1 MVEINFFHFKQIS
14 YQIHVVLTQIF
25 RSFSGDPYC
34 PVQLYK
40 TYAQQRPVAMRNP
53 ESPFYLG
60 INRQGKPESPWYICA
75 GMGKNTIGSIAKT
88 MSMKAGLMG
97 RHTNHS
103 GRKTTVTKLVEK
115 NIPVN
120 EIMQLTGHKNVKS
133 INDYSTANIQKQQ
146 EMSSAISTINR
157 PRQRIENTLRAI
169 ENFENST
176 ASESSSTPF
185 LQGVESEPDYTA
197 TEEQVTV
204 VERNND
210 IDEQNSANLPL
221 ISSPGGSLSVQFA
234 QNSSNRFYPQSVFHG
249 CSFHAPVTISMI
261 PQ

>member
-1 MVEINFFHFKQIS
+1 
-14 YQIHVVLTQIF
+14 
-25 RSFSGDPYC
+25 
-34 PVQLYK
+34 
-40 TYAQQRPVAMRNP
+40 
-53 ESPFYLG
+53 
-60 INRQGKPESPWYICA
+60 
-75 GMGKNTIGSIAKT
+75 MGKNTIGTIAKT

-120 EIMQLTGHKNVKS
+120 DIMQLTGHKNVKS

-157 PRQRIENTLRAI
+157 PRHRIENTLRAI

-176 ASESSSTPF
+176 ASELSSTPL

-221 ISSPGGSLSVQFA
+221 ISSSKQF
-234 QNSSNRFYPQSVFHG
+234 R
-249 CSFHAPVTISMI
+249 
-261 PQ
+261 